1 MKTLPGY
8 SQVQYPQFQWSA
20 FGWILPSQIDCS
32 FGLKVCPPKFHAW
45 DVQNNMIAKRK
56 RACNIFFDPTHFQE
70 QTAHTYCF
78 VWLTSH
84 FCHVAKYNS
93 RPIKCLKTLVPA
105 KWQERT
111 YWRGEGIGWMIFF
124 YSLQNGLANLQY
136 FSKFDFLRK
145 MVLSSF
151 LFSLLQSQTFQ
162 ILAAAQQL
170 ISIEWSPSQ
179 LQASPF
185 HTYGCVWQWGY
196 PK

>member
-1 MKTLPGY
+1 MLTQDENPSWLFTGAVPSIPVKCIWLNPPLPNRL
-8 SQVQYPQFQWSA
+8 QLWV
-20 FGWILPSQIDCS
+20 
-32 FGLKVCPPKFHAW
+32 KR
-45 DVQNNMIAKRK
+45 NNMIAKQK

-145 MVLSSF
+145 MVLNSF